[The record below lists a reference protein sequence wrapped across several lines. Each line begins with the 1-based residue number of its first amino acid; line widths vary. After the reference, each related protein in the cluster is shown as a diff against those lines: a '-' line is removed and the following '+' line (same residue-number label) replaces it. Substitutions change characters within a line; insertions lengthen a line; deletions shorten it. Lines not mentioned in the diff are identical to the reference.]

1 MLKFL
6 QQRKLEGN
14 PVRFIRLDNSG
25 ENKSFQDKAST
36 KGYADI
42 KFEFTA
48 PGTPQQ
54 NGVAERAF
62 PALLGRVRAMM
73 NQAGFSHELRG
84 LLWAECVSTATVLEN
99 SMPDTVGDEPPI
111 VKMYGS
117 PYKWIEELRMFGEM
131 AVLTNNASLGYGAK
145 N

>member
-1 MLKFL
+1 LLIVVDEATDMKWSLFLKKKSDLSIEMLKFL

-62 PALLGRVRAMM
+62 PTLLGRVRAMM

-84 LLWAECVSTATVLEN
+84 LLWVE
-99 SMPDTVGDEPPI
+99 
-111 VKMYGS
+111 
-117 PYKWIEELRMFGEM
+117 
-131 AVLTNNASLGYGAK
+131 
-145 N
+145 